1 MSVYE
6 SETDGVVVRVTPTY
20 LAHQSDADARRWV
33 WAYQVEVENRR
44 EAPVQLLTRHW
55 IITDAF
61 GRSEE
66 VRGPGVVGEQP
77 TIEPGGVYSYT
88 SGCPL
93 STSSG
98 SMVGSYGMTDA
109 TGAVLTVAIPAFSLD
124 SQRPRSVN

>member
-1 MSVYE
+1 MNVYE
-6 SETDGVVVRVTPTY
+6 AETDGVVVRVTPTY
-20 LAHQSDADARRWV
+20 LAHQSDAEARRWV
-33 WAYQVEVENRR
+33 WAYQVEIENGRTS
-44 EAPVQLLTRHW
+44 PVQLLTRHW

-77 TIEPGGVYSYT
+77 TIEPGGVYRYT

-98 SMVGSYGMTDA
+98 SMVGSYGMAGAD
-109 TGAVLTVAIPAFSLD
+109 GAVLTVAIPAFSLD
-124 SQRPRSVN
+124 SQRPRAVN

>member
-1 MSVYE
+1 MIYE

-20 LAHQSDADARRWV
+20 LAHQSDPPGRRWV
-33 WAYQVEVENRR
+33 WAYQVEIENTRPQ
-44 EAPVQLLTRHW
+44 AVQLLTRHW

-61 GRSEE
+61 GRTEE

-77 TIEPGGVYSYT
+77 VIAPGSMHRYT

-98 SMVGSYGMTDA
+98 SMVGSYGMADA
-109 TGAVLTVAIPAFSLD
+109 DGEVLTVAIPAFSLD
-124 SQRPRSVN
+124 SQRPRAVN